1 MKYTVRD
8 NNVNGAFETIFQTD
22 SKRELDN
29 FIDFNLEHSGF
40 VGFYEENNQMILVT
54 DTFDI
59 VIEN

>member
-1 MKYTVRD
+1 MKYTIRD
-8 NNVNGAFETIFQTD
+8 NETFDTIFQTD

-59 VIEN
+59 IIEN